1 MAALLWCGHKA
12 SLVPRFTAFFLL
24 FSPQSEKVGK
34 PGNEARMRLVEDGSL
49 AMVYIWFVF

>member
-1 MAALLWCGHKA
+1 MAGKLWCGHKA
-12 SLVPRFTAFFLL
+12 SLVARLTDFFRL